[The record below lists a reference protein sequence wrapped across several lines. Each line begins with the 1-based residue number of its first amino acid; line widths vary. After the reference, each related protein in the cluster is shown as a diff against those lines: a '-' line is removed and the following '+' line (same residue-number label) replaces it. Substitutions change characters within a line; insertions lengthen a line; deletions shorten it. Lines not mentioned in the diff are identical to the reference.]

1 MCSSLSGKVQ
11 QKFRKHR
18 GSCELAKSKRS
29 EKKSVKHSSLMT
41 TSHELILPMHFR
53 RTVLITIETKMEKI
67 QKKLRE
73 GNGETDN

>member
-1 MCSSLSGKVQ
+1 
-11 QKFRKHR
+11 
-18 GSCELAKSKRS
+18 
-29 EKKSVKHSSLMT
+29 MT